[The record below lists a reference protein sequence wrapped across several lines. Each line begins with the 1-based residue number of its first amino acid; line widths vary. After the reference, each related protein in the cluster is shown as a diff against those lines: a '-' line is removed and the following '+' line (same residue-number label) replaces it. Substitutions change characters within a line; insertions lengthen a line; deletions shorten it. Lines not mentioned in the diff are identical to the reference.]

1 MTPQRARERLIQ
13 QAEFGSFYNGNS
25 AKRILSEVQKEHG
38 QALVDQLI
46 VESALNRMFDFK
58 AGTRFEKGLAFR
70 PMISF

>member
-1 MTPQRARERLIQ
+1 MTLERARELLLIQ
-13 QAEFGSFYNGNS
+13 AGFGSFYNGNS